1 MEADLGQT
9 FIYKK
14 ASLHIFKLFKD
25 QKFKNLTLMQEICLG
40 FLCPDHEFKCKL
52 TQFVYE
58 QLTEVFDFTEEYS
71 RLNQFLSR
79 ASWKH
84 PIALLSVNHVNM
96 TNTISSIAQHY
107 GVGLDVIRT
116 DVESEKIIAESRVG
130 INTKLDK
137 LVKQN
142 LLD

>member
-1 MEADLGQT
+1 
-9 FIYKK
+9 
-14 ASLHIFKLFKD
+14 
-25 QKFKNLTLMQEICLG
+25 
-40 FLCPDHEFKCKL
+40 
-52 TQFVYE
+52 
-58 QLTEVFDFTEEYS
+58 
-71 RLNQFLSR
+71 LSR

-96 TNTISSIAQHY
+96 INTISSIAQHY

-116 DVESEKIIAESRVG
+116 DIESDKIIAESRVG